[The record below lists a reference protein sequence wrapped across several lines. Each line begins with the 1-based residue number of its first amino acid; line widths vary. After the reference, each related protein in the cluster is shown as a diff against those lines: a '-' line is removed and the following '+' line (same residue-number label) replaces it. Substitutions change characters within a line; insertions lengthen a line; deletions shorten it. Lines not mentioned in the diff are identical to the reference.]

1 MFAALLFSTAIFTVA
16 ELWVSRGWSGI
27 EVSDGSARKNKLPD
41 FDTLWDHDHPGASE
55 RRFRELLPVA
65 LDSRDFPYLTQLLT
79 QIARAEGLQRKF
91 QDAHETLDRVEK
103 ALLKAE
109 ADDKTRVRY
118 LLERGRVFNSS
129 GKRDEARPLFLQ
141 ALDLAVKTKD
151 DFNAVDAAHMMAIV
165 EPTEKQLQ
173 WNLKALDLA
182 ENSTDEKARK
192 WKGSLYNN
200 IGWTYFEQ
208 RQFEEALLM
217 FEKAREFQ
225 EQQGDPNK
233 IMIAKWCVAKTLRM
247 MDHTEEALEMQRD
260 LYEQYQAAGRRSGYV
275 YEEIAE
281 CLTVMGQEQEAQAW
295 FAAAYEELSKDPR
308 LADEQDR
315 LDRLKELGKV
325 GRPETPGS

>member
-1 MFAALLFSTAIFTVA
+1 MMGVA
-16 ELWVSRGWSGI
+16 
-27 EVSDGSARKNKLPD
+27 DGKAGKTKLPD
-41 FDTLWDHDHPGASE
+41 FDSLWDYDHPGASE
-55 RRFRELLPVA
+55 RKFRELLPSA

-103 ALLKAE
+103 GLDKT
-109 ADDKTRVRY
+109 DDKTRVRY

-129 GKRDEARPLFLQ
+129 GKRDEARPLFSQ

-151 DFNAVDAAHMMAIV
+151 NFNAVDAAHMIAIA

-182 ENSTDEKARK
+182 ENSADEKARK

-208 RQFEEALLM
+208 EQYEESLLM

-225 EQQGDPNK
+225 EQQGDPTK

-247 MDHTEEALEMQRD
+247 MDHTEEALEMQRE

-281 CLTVMGQEQEAQAW
+281 CLTVMGQEQEAKGW

-315 LDRLKELGKV
+315 LNRLKELGKV
-325 GRPETPGS
+325 SRPETPGH

>member
-1 MFAALLFSTAIFTVA
+1 LEI
-16 ELWVSRGWSGI
+16 ELA
-27 EVSDGSARKNKLPD
+27 DGSARKNKLPD
-41 FDTLWDHDHPGASE
+41 FDSLWDYDHPGATE
-55 RRFRELLPVA
+55 KKFRELLSVA
-65 LDSRDFPYLTQLLT
+65 LDSLDLSYLSQLLT

-91 QDAHETLDRVEK
+91 QDAHNTLDRVQK
-103 ALLKAE
+103 ALDKTDA
-109 ADDKTRVRY
+109 KTRVRY

-129 GKRDEARPLFLQ
+129 RKPEEARPLFLE
-141 ALDLAVKTKD
+141 ALELAVKSNE
-151 DFNAVDAAHMMAIV
+151 DFYAVDAAHMIAIV
-165 EPTEKQLQ
+165 EPPEKQLQ

-192 WKGSLYNN
+192 WRGSLYNN
-200 IGWTYFEQ
+200 LGWTYFEQ

-281 CLTVMGQEQEAQAW
+281 CMMVMGQEQEAQGW
-295 FAAAYEELSKDPR
+295 FAVAYEELSKDPR

-315 LDRLKELGKV
+315 LNRLKELGKV
-325 GRPETPGS
+325 GGRDTPRS

>member
-1 MFAALLFSTAIFTVA
+1 
-16 ELWVSRGWSGI
+16 
-27 EVSDGSARKNKLPD
+27 
-41 FDTLWDHDHPGASE
+41 
-55 RRFRELLPVA
+55 

-91 QDAHETLDRVEK
+91 QDAHSTLDRVEK
-103 ALLKAE
+103 ALLKAD
-109 ADDKTRVRY
+109 ADDRTRVRY

-129 GKRDEARPLFLQ
+129 GKRDDARPLFSQ
-141 ALDLAVKTKD
+141 ALDLAVNSKD

-192 WKGSLYNN
+192 WRGSLYNN
-200 IGWTYFEQ
+200 LGWTYFEQ

-281 CLTVMGQEQEAQAW
+281 CLTIMGQEQEAQAW
-295 FAAAYEELSKDPR
+295 FAAAYEELSRDPR
-308 LADEQDR
+308 LANEQDR
-315 LDRLKELGKV
+315 LSRLRELGKV